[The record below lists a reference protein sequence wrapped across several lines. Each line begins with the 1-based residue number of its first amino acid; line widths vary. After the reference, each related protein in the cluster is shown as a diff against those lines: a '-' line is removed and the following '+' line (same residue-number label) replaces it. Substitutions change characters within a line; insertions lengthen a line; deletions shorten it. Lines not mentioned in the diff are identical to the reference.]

1 MIYRSNNN
9 VTILK
14 ENERAAHVREM
25 FSQISGRYDLINRL
39 IAFGQDWYWRRYVIT
54 KAKLPLGGTV
64 LDVGTGTGDIALEA
78 LRRDPS
84 LSVVAVDFCLE
95 MMNKGRRKPSGNVIL
110 WCKADALKLPFPDA
124 TFNAVTSG
132 YLVRNVIDVRRA
144 FEEQIRV
151 VKPGGRLVCLDT
163 SPVPSNVLRPLI
175 MLHLKIVIPLMGYLI
190 TRNRT
195 AYRYLSETTQAFIRP
210 DQLESIMRDVGLKSV
225 SYRKFMFGTMAVHM
239 GIRPEEPQG

>member
-1 MIYRSNNN
+1 MIYRNNNN
-9 VTILK
+9 VTTLK
-14 ENERAAHVREM
+14 ESERAAHVREM
-25 FSQISGRYDLINRL
+25 FGQVSGRYDLINHL
-39 IAFGQDWYWRRYVIT
+39 ITFGQGWCWRRYVIT

-64 LDVGTGTGDIALEA
+64 LDVGAGTGDIALEA
-78 LRRDPS
+78 LRRDHS

-175 MLHLKIVIPLMGYLI
+175 MLHLKIVIPLIGYLI

-225 SYRKFMFGTMAVHM
+225 SYRRFMFGTMAVHM